1 MVGPSGDDD
10 NSESGAAAASNLW
23 LDSLSV
29 RRGRFSSPSPTPAF
43 LAPGS
48 SDGSGDLDPGVLRYA
63 RSRLRL
69 PPSSASA
76 STSSSSSTSADS
88 SDSAV
93 RRKLQRL
100 LRLRSSSPPPLG
112 PVIENVRRYRGAA
125 AAAPVKVEVEEDV
138 LVMDGVLV
146 GEPGSSRP
154 GRSLAPDFASPGSSS
169 SLYKT
174 EICRTWEN
182 AGTCRYGSKCQ
193 VPHLSL
199 SFSDVTRE
207 CLMLALDR
215 ECLGLNFMS
224 IIQFGH
230 IAPASAPK
238 SKF

>member
-1 MVGPSGDDD
+1 MERYFMVGASGDDD
-10 NSESGAAAASNLW
+10 TLESSAAAAASNLW

-29 RRGRFSSPSPTPAF
+29 RRGRFSSPSPTAAF
-43 LAPGS
+43 LAP
-48 SDGSGDLDPGVLRYA
+48 GSGDLDPGVLRYG

-69 PPSSASA
+69 PPSSAST

-112 PVIENVRRYRGAA
+112 PVIENVRRYRSAA

-146 GEPGSSRP
+146 NEPGSSRP

-199 SFSDVTRE
+199 F
-207 CLMLALDR
+207 L
-215 ECLGLNFMS
+215 
-224 IIQFGH
+224 
-230 IAPASAPK
+230 
-238 SKF
+238 